1 MSGSTCCELERC
13 EARMNGTAE
22 LVRSEPS
29 TLPVGRPRRL
39 YRPHVL
45 DPDALW
51 RHADRL
57 YRAAWGLCGSKHD
70 VEDLVQETFVN
81 VLKRPRLIRDD
92 NEIGYLLRALRNT
105 YASRYRS
112 DVQRRTERQL
122 NEDDAPP
129 PRNTSVSA
137 REIMEAIASAP
148 EPYREAVIA
157 VDVIGLSYR
166 EAAHS
171 LRTREATI
179 TSRVHRGRQ
188 HIAHVLLDEAA

>member
-1 MSGSTCCELERC
+1 
-13 EARMNGTAE
+13 
-22 LVRSEPS
+22 
-29 TLPVGRPRRL
+29 
-39 YRPHVL
+39 VL
-45 DPDALW
+45 DPNALW

-70 VEDLVQETFVN
+70 AEDLVQETFVN

-129 PRNTSVSA
+129 PRDAGVSA
-137 REIMEAIASAP
+137 REIMQVIADTPA
-148 EPYREAVIA
+148 PYRDAVIA

-166 EAAHS
+166 EAAQS

-188 HIAHVLLDEAA
+188 HIAHALLDEAA